1 MSSVTRNKQAIAYV
15 YYREPQA
22 AAEVA
27 KVLTLDEA
35 RRIASNIA
43 KLPDLAAQESRF
55 LRRDIPPVDAFSETP
70 GANEP
75 CP

>member
-43 KLPDLAAQESRF
+43 KLPDL
-55 LRRDIPPVDAFSETP
+55 LVRR
-70 GANEP
+70 
-75 CP
+75 

>member
-43 KLPDLAAQESRF
+43 KLPDL
-55 LRRDIPPVDAFSETP
+55 LVRRQLD
-70 GANEP
+70 GARPWPSWP
-75 CP
+75 CGGP